1 MESHLAQRG
10 GVGAARLSVPRLG
23 LTGGILMP
31 LKPGKSRGAFEANV
45 RELTA
50 ANKGKAK
57 PRSRAQI
64 LAIAYAEK
72 RMKPKRTVFGEER

>member
-1 MESHLAQRG
+1 VQ
-10 GVGAARLSVPRLG
+10 
-23 LTGGILMP
+23 

-57 PRSRAQI
+57 PRSRGQI
-64 LAIAYAEK
+64 QQRLQWAAASIVHSSVDLVRAVEEYKQAVA
-72 RMKPKRTVFGEER
+72 KPSGSE

>member
-1 MESHLAQRG
+1 
-10 GVGAARLSVPRLG
+10 
-23 LTGGILMP
+23 MP
-31 LKPGKSRGAFEANV
+31 LKPGKSRGAFEANI

-64 LAIAYAEK
+64 MAIAYAEK
-72 RMKPKRTVFGEER
+72 RMKPKRTVFGEDR